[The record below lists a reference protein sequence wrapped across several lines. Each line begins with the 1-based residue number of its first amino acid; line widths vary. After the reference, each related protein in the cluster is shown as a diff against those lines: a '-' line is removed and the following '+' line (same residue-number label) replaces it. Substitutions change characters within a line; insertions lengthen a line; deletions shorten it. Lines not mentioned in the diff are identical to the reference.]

1 MAKYFLISLFSVL
14 CLCACSNAGEE
25 DYSSQTLTETGV
37 LAKVGGEEI
46 TQEDFDKKAQNLD
59 EDFSSFIKTP
69 VGRDNFLDLIISER
83 LFLKE
88 AQNEG
93 LDKDEGYQKQV
104 DDLQEQLK
112 QNFAAAKE
120 FMLLSMLSEKLKK
133 EGVTSVSEEEIKA
146 YYKKYPYQISLLQI
160 LVTDAQLAADLTKQ
174 LKGASQA
181 RFLEA
186 VKKFSIDPV
195 TKDNGGRL
203 EPFIPGEYIAE
214 IEIAAANTPVMQVQ
228 GFFKTAHGFHII
240 MKTGEEAL
248 SYPQAKDKIQQI
260 LEKQKQDAYLNSL
273 KQKYGVEVKY
283 ESK

>member
-1 MAKYFLISLFSVL
+1 MTKYFLIPLFSIL
-14 CLCACSNAGEE
+14 CFCACSKSGGK
-25 DYSSQTLTETGV
+25 DYPSQTLREPSV
-37 LAKVGGEEI
+37 LAKVGGENI

-69 VGRDNFLDLIISER
+69 VGRDNFLDLIISEK

-88 AQNEG
+88 AQSEG
-93 LDKDEGYQKQV
+93 FDKEEDYQKQV
-104 DDLQEQLK
+104 ADLQEQLK
-112 QNFAAAKE
+112 ESLAAAKE
-120 FMLLSMLSEKLKK
+120 FMLMNMLSEKLEK

-160 LVTDAQLAADLTKQ
+160 LVADPQLAADLTKQ

-186 VKKFSIDPV
+186 VKRFSIDPV

-203 EPFIPGEYIAE
+203 EPFIPGEYISE

-248 SYPQAKDKIQQI
+248 SYPKAKDRIKQI